1 MEDFYP
7 FEDLVCKK
15 NIVGV
20 GATAFSRL
28 GPQFFLPNYRVIT
41 LKKSD
46 EDKFIS
52 QDLSF
57 SRVNYKFEER
67 KHYSTI
73 LNILDNPEG
82 KAFLK
87 STVDPILYLYFA
99 NRSVEKFLKKRK
111 IKFVGTTT
119 SKFFDLRSKIGFY
132 RLLDKLGIKTPPH
145 LYLKKKELDYQKLR
159 SKFGDFV
166 IQRETRGGG
175 KGTVFVFREDD
186 FKRGL
191 YKFQKL
197 SDEKMLR
204 VTKYISGASPSII
217 ICLTSS
223 GAIYSPLQYQILS
236 PKNYVN
242 PRLGQGQFVGH
253 DWSSSNFPP
262 KVQKQAQVI
271 AEKLGN
277 HLKDKYRGIMGID
290 FILDEKREEL
300 YPIECNPRLLG
311 SFPAFS
317 MIQERQGE
325 PQILYFHFLANIFP
339 KVKVEVDKITRQI
352 AKRKKGGQI
361 ILNNR
366 LEGELIIKKSL
377 KPGVYNFAKSKLNY
391 LRPGY
396 LMSELKNEDEFILTD
411 GLLSAGVAIKE
422 YRKICRLL
430 TLAQILDDDKISLNT
445 WICAILDKIYQRA
458 EEGE

>member
-1 MEDFYP
+1 MEYFYP
-7 FEDLVCKK
+7 FKDLVCKK
-15 NIVGV
+15 NIIGV

-28 GPQFFLPNYRVIT
+28 GPQFFLPNYQVIT

-46 EDKFIS
+46 EDEMIKKDIA
-52 QDLSF
+52 F
-57 SRVNYKFEER
+57 SKVNYKFEER

-73 LNILDNPEG
+73 LNILDSEEG
-82 KAFLK
+82 EDLLSA
-87 STVDPILYLYFA
+87 TADPILYLYFA
-99 NRSVEKFLKKRK
+99 NRSVERFLKERK
-111 IKFVGTTT
+111 IEFVGMAT
-119 SKFFDLRSKIGFY
+119 SRFFDLRSKVGFY
-132 RLLDKLGIKTPPH
+132 KLLDKLKIKTPPH
-145 LYLKKKELDYQKLR
+145 LYLGKKELDFQKLY
-159 SKFGDFV
+159 SKLGHFV

-175 KGTVFVFREDD
+175 KGTVFVFSEDD
-186 FKRGL
+186 FRRGL

-204 VTKYISGASPSII
+204 ATKYIAGTSPSII

-277 HLKDKYRGIMGID
+277 HLKGSYRGILGID
-290 FILDEKREEL
+290 FILDEKKEEL

-311 SFPAFS
+311 SFPVFS
-317 MIQERQGE
+317 MIQERQKE
-325 PQILYFHFLANIFP
+325 PQILYFHFLANLFP
-339 KVKVEVDKITRQI
+339 EFKIGVNKINRAI
-352 AKRKKGGQI
+352 SSKKQGAQM

-366 LEGELIIKKSL
+366 LEEDLKIKKPI
-377 KPGVYNFAKSKLNY
+377 KVGVYDFKNKNLNY

-396 LMSELKNEDEFILTD
+396 KISDLKDEDEFIITD
-411 GLLSAGVAIKE
+411 GLLSADVIVKK

-430 TLAQILDDDKISLNT
+430 TLVKILDDDKINLNPRV
-445 WICAILDKIYQRA
+445 CAILDKIYQRV